1 MQENRQR
8 LNTRNIRNFIVLC
21 AHLAAFGLNA
31 QTLYVS
37 QFTNGDDGWTIVNW
51 NGEGTPVTPT
61 WENAGYVRG
70 TDVHGD
76 GFWRAPEHSER
87 TAAYGGSLSY
97 DVYANGNDW
106 KMNEIYIVGTAGTL
120 TYWFTNNPGPQ
131 WSTYTAPIGP
141 TAGWQIGMNYDTIGT
156 NATEAEILA
165 VLADVTEL
173 RIREE
178 YAWGS
183 DDSGLD
189 NVVLIAGHGVP
200 RPKIGVNRAEAG
212 EIALPCRRSSQVG
225 ICVERLPFS
234 FRTRGCRFGP
244 SSRYLT
250 ATHCPVITNAQMYFR
265 LGICLICVP
274 RPRTN
279 SSSGHAAAVS
289 VPTFVRLLGLQPV
302 ASDRLNLARV
312 LWLSLARS

>member
-8 LNTRNIRNFIVLC
+8 PNTRNIRNFIVLC

-76 GFWRAPEHSER
+76 GFWRAPESFR
-87 TAAYGGSLSY
+87 GDWTAAYGGSLSY

-189 NVVLIAGHGVP
+189 NVVLIAGQGVP

-212 EIALPCRRSSQVG
+212 EIALSLQTLKPGQAYVLEQTPILSSAPLWQPV
-225 ICVERLPFS
+225 
-234 FRTRGCRFGP
+234 RTF
-244 SSRYLT
+244 T
-250 ATHCPVITNAQMYFR
+250 ADTAPQPIVLSVTNAQMYFR
-265 LGICLICVP
+265 
-274 RPRTN
+274 
-279 SSSGHAAAVS
+279 
-289 VPTFVRLLGLQPV
+289 VR
-302 ASDRLNLARV
+302 
-312 LWLSLARS
+312 SLP